1 MSAGGLAR
9 ATDTPRRLPRAVTV
23 RCVQQLLALVGFS
36 FITSVT
42 PGPNNLLLWASGTAF
57 GYRRTVRHVI
67 GTSLGIGAM
76 ALGVAAGIGA
86 LVAAVPEIALIMKAV
101 GSIYLL
107 FLAWQIAGAHALARG
122 FLAKPLGVRQAAAF
136 QVINPKAWV
145 FVLGAITTFRPV
157 DLPVV
162 VGSLAAT
169 ATMMVVVLP
178 AASIWAAGGGVL
190 GRLLAGER
198 TARATSVVL
207 GVLLVATVAYVWV

>member
-1 MSAGGLAR
+1 MPPVLLR
-9 ATDTPRRLPRAVTV
+9 VVTV
-23 RCVQQLLALVGFS
+23 RSVEQLVALVGFS

-57 GYRRTVRHVI
+57 GYRRTVRHVV

-86 LVAAVPEIALIMKAV
+86 LVAAVPEIAVVMKAI

-122 FLAKPLGVRQAAAF
+122 FLARPLGLRQASAF
-136 QVINPKAWV
+136 QLINPKAWV

-162 VGSLAAT
+162 TGSLAAT

-178 AASIWAAGGGVL
+178 AASIWAAGGGII
-190 GRLLAGER
+190 GQLLAGER
-198 TARATSVVL
+198 TGRATSVVL
-207 GVLLVATVAYVWV
+207 AVLLVATVAYVWI